1 MRPLDRDENMPFPNR
16 RSADGAAGVHGNPAW
31 LMMLR
36 RYIVF
41 LTVASLA
48 WEFGHLPLYT
58 IWNTGSV
65 SELGFAALHCT
76 GGDVLIALSTLTL
89 ALFVVGKPAWPL
101 ERFRAVA
108 ALAIAFGLSYTVF
121 SEWLNIEVREA
132 WAYRDVM
139 PVVPVIKTGLS
150 PLLQWLV
157 IPMAAFWWAARPV
170 AARRRQL
177 GSERKESLT

>member
-16 RSADGAAGVHGNPAW
+16 RWADGAAGVHENPAW

-41 LTVASLA
+41 LAVASLA

-58 IWNTGSV
+58 IWNTGSL
-65 SELGFAALHCT
+65 SGLGFAALHCT
-76 GGDVLIALSTLTL
+76 GGDVLIALSTITL
-89 ALFVVGKPAWPL
+89 ALFVVGRPGWPL

-108 ALAIAFGLSYTVF
+108 ALTIGLGLFYTVF

-132 WAYRDVM
+132 WTYRDLM
-139 PVVPVIKTGLS
+139 PVVPVIETGLS

-177 GSERKESLT
+177 DSESKESVT

>member
-1 MRPLDRDENMPFPNR
+1 MPFPDR
-16 RSADGAAGVHGNPAW
+16 HWAQDAAGLHGNPAW

-41 LTVASLA
+41 LAVASLA

-58 IWNTGSV
+58 IWNTGSL

-76 GGDVLIALSTLTL
+76 GGDILIALSTLTL
-89 ALFVVGKPAWPL
+89 ALFLVGKPDWPL
-101 ERFRAVA
+101 KRFRAVA
-108 ALAIAFGLSYTVF
+108 ALTIGFGLSYTVF

-132 WAYRDVM
+132 WAYRDLM
-139 PVVPVIKTGLS
+139 PVVPVIETGLS

-157 IPMAAFWWAARPV
+157 IPLAAFWWAARPI

-177 GSERKESLT
+177 GSKRKESLT